1 MYGWAAYGY
10 LHFMD
15 DILLKYA
22 NLDVPR
28 YTSYPTAAQF
38 ADFPD
43 TSLWEGWLGA
53 LDKQAS
59 LSAYI
64 HIPFCEKLCWYCGC
78 HTSVPNGYDRATT
91 YVDTLLKEIDQTAP
105 LIATEHGNVS
115 HLHFGGGTPTYLN
128 GKDIG
133 RIVDKVEEKMGLRS
147 GGEVA
152 IEIDPRTFSR
162 RQGEELAQMGFNR
175 ASFGVQDF
183 NLEVQKK
190 INRVQ
195 PYEQVEKCVNDLHD
209 VGISSVNFDLI
220 YGLPAQTVESVIETA
235 HQTAAL
241 NPSRVAVFG
250 YAHVPW
256 FKKQMKLIKEE
267 DLPGTQ
273 ERYEQAMA
281 VANVLQEEGYIAVGL
296 DHFVRPD
303 DNMAQALNDGTLRR
317 NFQGY
322 TTDAADAMIGFGVS
336 SISEFPQG
344 FAQGGRD
351 TLSWSNAV
359 NAGRS
364 PVGRGLTISKEDKM
378 RAQIIERLMCDF
390 TVDPIAIAKAH
401 GFDQSTLM
409 NAFDRLKGLESDGM
423 VKMNGFTVTVPQDR
437 KIFVRNV
444 AQAFDAHYVQAP
456 AKHSRAV

>member
-1 MYGWAAYGY
+1 MWGRRAYGY
-10 LHFMD
+10 FADMD

-22 NLDVPR
+22 NMDVPR

-38 ADFPD
+38 VDFPD
-43 TSLWEGWLGA
+43 TSLWEGWLGS

-59 LSAYI
+59 LSAYV

-78 HTSVPNGYDRATT
+78 HTSVPNGYDRATS

-115 HLHFGGGTPTYLN
+115 HFHFGGGTPTFLN

-133 RIVDKVEEKMGLRS
+133 RIVDKIEEKMGLRD
-147 GGEVA
+147 GAEVA

-162 RQGEELAQMGFNR
+162 KQGEELAQMGFNR

-195 PYEQVEKCVNDLHD
+195 PYEQVEKCVNELRD
-209 VGISSVNFDLI
+209 VGIPSVNFDLI

-256 FKKQMKLIKEE
+256 FKKHMKLIKEE

-273 ERYEQAMA
+273 ERYEQALA
-281 VANVLQEEGYIAVGL
+281 ISKALQEEGYIAVGL

-303 DNMAQALNDGTLRR
+303 DNMAHALKEGTLRR

-351 TLSWSNAV
+351 TLSWRNAV
-359 NAGRS
+359 EAGRS
-364 PVGRGLTISKEDKM
+364 PVGRGLEISKEDKM
-378 RAQIIERLMCDF
+378 RAHIIERLMCDF
-390 TVDPIAIAKAH
+390 EVDPVAIAKQH

-409 NAFDRLKGLESDGM
+409 AAFDRLKALQTDGM
-423 VKMNGFTVTVPQDR
+423 VEMKGFIVSVPQDR
-437 KIFVRNV
+437 KIFVRNI

>member
-1 MYGWAAYGY
+1 
-10 LHFMD
+10 MD
-15 DILLKYA
+15 STLLKYA

-38 ADFPD
+38 TDFD
-43 TSLWEGWLGA
+43 DDGLWYKWLAGLKSDA
-53 LDKQAS
+53 HI
-59 LSAYI
+59 SAYV

-78 HTSVPNGYDRATT
+78 HTSVPNSYDRATS
-91 YVDTLLKEIDQTAP
+91 YVDTLLQEIDQTTPHIGAD
-105 LIATEHGNVS
+105 EGNVT

-128 GKDIG
+128 APDIK
-133 RIVDKVEEKMGLRS
+133 RIVTKIDQTMGLAS
-147 GGEVA
+147 GAEVA

-162 RQGEELAQMGFNR
+162 AQGEALAEMGFNR

-195 PYEQVEKCVNDLHD
+195 PYDLVEKCMLDLRD
-209 VGISSVNFDLI
+209 VGIQAVNFDLI
-220 YGLPAQTVESVIETA
+220 YGLPAQTVASVIETA
-235 HQTAAL
+235 HQTARL
-241 NPSRVAVFG
+241 NPSRIAVFG

-281 VANVLQEEGYIAVGL
+281 VAETLKSEGYIAVGL

-303 DNMAQALNDGTLRR
+303 DSMAKAVRDGTLRR

-336 SISEFPQG
+336 SISAFPDG
-344 FAQGGRD
+344 YAQGARD

-359 NAGRS
+359 KEGRS
-364 PVGRGLTISKEDKM
+364 PVVRGLIINDEDRM
-378 RAQIIERLMCDF
+378 RAEIIERLMCDF
-390 TVDPIAIAKAH
+390 SVNPVEIAKRH
-401 GFDQSTLM
+401 GFDEGTLLCS
-409 NAFDRLKGLESDGM
+409 FERLKKLQTDGM
-423 VKMNGFTVTVPQDR
+423 IEMSGHTITVPDDR
-437 KIFVRNV
+437 RIFVRNI
-444 AQAFDAHYVQAP
+444 AQAFDAHYVEAP
-456 AKHSRAV
+456 ARHSKAV